1 MWRIRPATTI
11 AFVVVATL
19 ILGAALEL
27 SPGHKTSRLPDA
39 PGAAPGWK
47 WNDLPGYRF
56 GHDEGRWN
64 DSQLAPGDLVR
75 VRSALGAVGARS
87 EDVRVLAA
95 TQPTQ
100 GRFAVIAA
108 AAGDRDTTCLAF
120 LLDDTNA
127 TARCPHRP
135 TTSSTST
142 ATLAYL
148 AFTHTGSQPRILA
161 VVDGSVTRV
170 ELVSGDTK
178 LSIYP
183 SAGSPHWGTF
193 TTAFGS
199 SFPLGGKPVISE
211 HLELT
216 AGKRTVLIPL
226 PLTLKRSRLLA
237 IRA

>member
-1 MWRIRPATTI
+1 MWPATAI
-11 AFVVVATL
+11 GLVVVATL
-19 ILGAALEL
+19 IFGAALEL
-27 SPGHKTSRLPDA
+27 SPGHKTRRLSDA

-47 WNDLPGYRF
+47 WSGLPGYRF
-56 GHDEGRWN
+56 GRDEGRWN
-64 DSQLAPGDLVR
+64 ASHLAPSDLVR

-95 TQPTQ
+95 TQLTR

-108 AAGDRDTTCLAF
+108 GAGDRDTTCLAF

-135 TTSSTST
+135 TTSSTSR

-148 AFTHTGSQPRILA
+148 AFTHMGSQPRILA

-170 ELVSGDTK
+170 ELVSGDRK
-178 LSIYP
+178 LLVYP
-183 SAGSPHWGTF
+183 SAGSSDWGTF
-193 TTAFGS
+193 MTAFGS

-211 HLELT
+211 HLQLT
-216 AGKRTVLIPL
+216 AGKRVVLIPL
-226 PLTLKRSRLLA
+226 PLSLKKSRLLA